1 MSSSKK
7 VNNLAKRVSSEYKQI
22 INPSYSESSQIDNDI
37 KDGCEQ
43 ARHAEQTIKKQ
54 QMVHEHNL
62 DIENS
67 YRDIGQKKPHEVKMT
82 VNNEYALS
90 LRGHDNLRNAMIIH
104 EILSQPVCKRR
115 KKR

>member
-1 MSSSKK
+1 MMTVHRLLLKAVIMSSSKK

-22 INPSYSESSQIDNDI
+22 VNPSCNGSSQTDNDI

-62 DIENS
+62 DIE
-67 YRDIGQKKPHEVKMT
+67 
-82 VNNEYALS
+82 
-90 LRGHDNLRNAMIIH
+90 
-104 EILSQPVCKRR
+104 ILDR
-115 KKR
+115 KNHTE

>member
-7 VNNLAKRVSSEYKQI
+7 VDNLAKRVSSEYKQM
-22 INPSYSESSQIDNDI
+22 INPSYNRSSQTDNDI

-43 ARHAEQTIKKQ
+43 ARHAEQTIRKQ

-62 DIENS
+62 DTENS
-67 YRDIGQKKPHEVKMT
+67 YREIKQKNVHEIKTT
-82 VNNEYALS
+82 VNCEEKLS
-90 LRGHDNLRNAMIIH
+90 LRGHNNLRDAMIIH
-104 EILSQPVCKRR
+104 EILSKPVCKRR

>member
-22 INPSYSESSQIDNDI
+22 VNPSCNGSSQTDNDI

-67 YRDIGQKKPHEVKMT
+67 YCDIG
-82 VNNEYALS
+82 
-90 LRGHDNLRNAMIIH
+90 RNKND
-104 EILSQPVCKRR
+104 CKQ
-115 KKR
+115 

>member
-22 INPSYSESSQIDNDI
+22 INPSCDESNQTDNVI

-67 YRDIGQKKPHEVKMT
+67 YCDIGQKKSHGIKMI
-82 VNNEYALS
+82 VNNEYIPALRS
-90 LRGHDNLRNAMIIH
+90 HDNLRSAMIIH